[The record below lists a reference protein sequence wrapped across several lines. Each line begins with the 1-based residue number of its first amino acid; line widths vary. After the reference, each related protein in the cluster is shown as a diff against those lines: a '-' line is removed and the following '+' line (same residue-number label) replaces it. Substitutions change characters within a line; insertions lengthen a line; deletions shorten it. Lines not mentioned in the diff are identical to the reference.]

1 MPSSISH
8 KRKLLVNAA
17 KKKLRNSASSSV
29 LKLSEKSK
37 TISNTSTNNN
47 NNNNSKSSSQLK
59 DGKKTTQSTPAK
71 SSSLPTPVKNQ
82 EANAKLADT
91 TNSLGV
97 RKTKNA
103 NKHAKSKKLM
113 PKPAAT
119 NSTAS
124 PSREATPVDQSQ
136 IQIVHAFR
144 FSKRELNALDAR
156 IKELTGKLDQ
166 LKANKVDPSEF
177 ADDYAKL
184 ESESSESM
192 QSITNFF
199 ARQVKEIE
207 QQYLDETSKAAQ
219 EYHDKRSE
227 FKETLRLENEEMRRK
242 IGDIADLSIDYNEN
256 HLFVTSAKRKL
267 RSRCHN
273 LNSNLN
279 IDHLL
284 DVNNLF

>member
-47 NNNNSKSSSQLK
+47 NNNKSSSQLK

-136 IQIVHAFR
+136 IQIVQAFR

-184 ESESSESM
+184 ESESSQSM

-207 QQYLDETSKAAQ
+207 QQYLDETSKATQ
-219 EYHDKRSE
+219 EYHDKKSE

-256 HLFVTSAKRKL
+256 KWFSL
-267 RSRCHN
+267 
-273 LNSNLN
+273 
-279 IDHLL
+279 
-284 DVNNLF
+284 